1 MDMGQDSKLLTELPS
16 KRGQRHRKRC
26 ALLSVESVEQK
37 ATETVAKAERNFG
50 KKWIQ
55 PEELFHVSGSQKS
68 GSGIFASDL
77 KLGVHATSTCQ
88 TTQGA
93 C

>member
-1 MDMGQDSKLLTELPS
+1 MDMGQDGKLRAELPS
-16 KRGQRHRKRC
+16 KRGQRRRKRS
-26 ALLSVESVEQK
+26 ALLSVESVAQK
-37 ATETVAKAERNFG
+37 ATETAAKSERNFG

-68 GSGIFASDL
+68 GRGIFASDL
-77 KLGVHATSTCQ
+77 QLGARAASACQ